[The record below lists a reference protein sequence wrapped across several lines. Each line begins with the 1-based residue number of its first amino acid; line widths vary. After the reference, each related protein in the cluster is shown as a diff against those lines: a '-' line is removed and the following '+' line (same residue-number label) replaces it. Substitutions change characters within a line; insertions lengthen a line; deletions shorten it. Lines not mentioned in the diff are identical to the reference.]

1 MSDDTRDRVIAL
13 ETDHKHLTLAV
24 EALTSSVA
32 KLAQDVEKL
41 TTLLE
46 RARGALWVISIA
58 AGLLGAIAAKVAAV
72 IPWAMFAPR

>member
-1 MSDDTRDRVIAL
+1 M
-13 ETDHKHLTLAV
+13 
-24 EALTSSVA
+24 A